1 MFSLSLFYPRELSLL
16 LLCVLRVPELEPLF
30 HTSLL
35 YFYEAK
41 KNATIII
48 FTTFFHFHINR
59 RRWACL
65 LFVFLARSLLQELW
79 IDLLKCSGRTKAKW
93 WWWWSWRLI
102 TFHDRNEEFS
112 FSTRFSTFF
121 SSQSV
126 HTIFLPPICRTSI
139 MRHEI
144 LRRTFGILDFLES
157 RTRILMKLDR
167 KFLLCMKISPLKKIS
182 PRWQNKKRK
191 RRKIAFNST
200 SAP

>member
-1 MFSLSLFYPRELSLL
+1 MYCYYSENVFSLAFLSERAFTSSVMCFACAWAWASFSHFSLVLL
-16 LLCVLRVPELEPLF
+16 WSE
-30 HTSLL
+30 
-35 YFYEAK
+35 K

-126 HTIFLPPICRTSI
+126 HTIFLPPICRTSV

-144 LRRTFGILDFLES
+144 LRIWDFGFLG
-157 RTRILMKLDR
+157 I
-167 KFLLCMKISPLKKIS
+167 
-182 PRWQNKKRK
+182 
-191 RRKIAFNST
+191 
-200 SAP
+200 